1 MNLEHEILKSE
12 IEAKEEDFKDLVSA
26 SQEMETS
33 SNPFI
38 DEVVSKQAHVLR
50 EREGLHMAWQQKKVY
65 LDQLLDL
72 HFFLRDTK
80 QILAFYGGQER
91 IVNRTV
97 NIEDTE
103 AIEKELKF
111 FETNQVCAIT
121 RDYILLAFRKKM
133 YNLPRGQINVLPSS
147 SSCVLSSNFLLF
159 FSEP

>member
-1 MNLEHEILKSE
+1 MKTEHEILKSE
-12 IEAKEEDFKDLVSA
+12 IEAKEEDFKELVSA

-97 NIEDTE
+97 NVEDTE

-111 FETNQVCAIT
+111 FETNQVW
-121 RDYILLAFRKKM
+121 
-133 YNLPRGQINVLPSS
+133 P
-147 SSCVLSSNFLLF
+147 
-159 FSEP
+159 